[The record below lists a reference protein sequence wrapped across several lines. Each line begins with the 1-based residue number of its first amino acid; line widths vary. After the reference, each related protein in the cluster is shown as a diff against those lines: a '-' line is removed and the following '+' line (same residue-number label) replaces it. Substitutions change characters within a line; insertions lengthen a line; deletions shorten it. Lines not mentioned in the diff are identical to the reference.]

1 MQTDLESGLGVFPLS
16 TFTFRV
22 LSLHLGLG
30 LFHFFSLFFITER
43 QLSLPLLVL
52 TAQCPQGAAVVLCV
66 LCLVAKGG
74 GQSNGGLMSYPNTTL
89 SFIFTL

>member
-74 GQSNGGLMSYPNTTL
+74 GAV
-89 SFIFTL
+89 